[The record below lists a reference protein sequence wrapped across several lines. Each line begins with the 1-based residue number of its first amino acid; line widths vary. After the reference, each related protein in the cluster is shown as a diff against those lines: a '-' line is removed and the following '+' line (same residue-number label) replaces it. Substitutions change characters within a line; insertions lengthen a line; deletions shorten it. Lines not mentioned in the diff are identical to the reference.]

1 MEQEFESILEA
12 YPVRLENF
20 EGPLDLLLHLIKQNE
35 LNIYDIPI
43 ALVTRQ
49 YLDYIDLMQEMNL
62 DVAGEFLV
70 MAATLIH
77 VKSRMLLPRPDPT
90 QEDPDED
97 PREALVRRLLEH
109 QKFKA
114 AAELLHERETLRSA
128 QWTRPDG
135 PISEIAGEA
144 PEPEIEVDLFS
155 LIAAFRTVVE
165 RSKQRPKIY
174 LPAEQIPI
182 EDRIEELLARLSE
195 TEACGFEDLFADVQ
209 SRAGLIVTFLAILEM
224 IRLKL
229 VRVFQAGP
237 MGPIRVYKR
246 ARPADAPK
254 PLLDPEE
261 RHAHEV
267 IAAAAAGPG
276 AAVDKSAP
284 HPEPADEATVAKD
297 KTQSS

>member
-12 YPVRLENF
+12 YPVRVANF
-20 EGPLDLLLHLIKQNE
+20 EGPLDLLLHLIKKNE
-35 LNIYDIPI
+35 VNIYDIPI
-43 ALVTRQ
+43 ALITQQ
-49 YLDYIDLMQEMNL
+49 YIDYIDLMQELNL

-77 VKSRMLLPRPDPT
+77 IKSRMLLPRPDPT
-90 QEDPDED
+90 QEDPEED

-135 PISEIAGEA
+135 PIAEIAGEA

-155 LIAAFRTVVE
+155 LISAFRAVVE
-165 RSKQRPKIY
+165 RAKQRPKMY
-174 LPAEQIPI
+174 LPGEQMPI
-182 EDRIEELLARLSE
+182 EDRIEQLMTRLSE
-195 TEACGFEDLFADVQ
+195 TEACGFEDLFADMQ
-209 SRAGLIVTFLAILEM
+209 TRAGLIVTFLALLEM

-229 VRVFQAGP
+229 IRVFQTGAT
-237 MGPIRVYKR
+237 GPIRIYKR
-246 ARPADAPK
+246 ARPSDAPK
-254 PLLDPEE
+254 PILDPEV

-267 IAAAAAGPG
+267 EGRTLPL
-276 AAVDKSAP
+276 
-284 HPEPADEATVAKD
+284 
-297 KTQSS
+297 KTEDTEDTE